1 MTTPTT
7 AELDQA
13 SKEPIVVEI
22 DGFRGRLISA
32 NHTDYDIARAVWNGA
47 IDRGP
52 RLIVGSIGTDDWV
65 GAVHFARDHDL
76 EIAIR
81 GGGHNVAGT
90 AVCDD
95 GIVIDLSVMRAVQV
109 DPANRR
115 AWVQGGALWG
125 DVDHETQAHGLA
137 TTGGIVS
144 HTGVAGLTLGGG
156 FGWMMRKHGLTV
168 DNLLAVDVV
177 TADGELLRASEDEHA
192 GLFWA
197 LRVCG
202 GNFGV
207 VTSFEFRLHSVGPTV
222 LAGPILWDAMD
233 AGKVL
238 RFYRDF
244 IRDAPDE
251 LGTVVR
257 FGAVPPLPVI
267 PEDLHWRP
275 VVMVG
280 TCYNGPIEDGEQ
292 ILRPLRVSRTPLL
305 DLIGPTPYVGFQS
318 ALDSTVVHGWNY
330 YWKSTHLPELGDD
343 LIDVLAEH
351 AFCCTSPRS
360 YVAMFHLKGAVSR
373 VAEGATAFGNRQVSH
388 AITLD
393 AVWRPGEDF
402 GERDTTWAREFFAA
416 LGRFR
421 EGVYVNFLG
430 GDEDPGRIRE
440 AYGGSVYDRLVD
452 VKTTYDPDNVF
463 HHNQNIRP
471 SRAVQPPVRAP
482 DRRSSQERSSA

>member
-1 MTTPTT
+1 MTTSR
-7 AELDQA
+7 L
-13 SKEPIVVEI
+13 
-22 DGFRGRLISA
+22 DGFRGRLIQA
-32 NHTDYDIARAVWNGA
+32 GDADYDSARKVWNGA
-47 IDRGP
+47 IDRDP
-52 RLIVGSIGTDDWV
+52 RLIARCIGTTDV
-65 GAVHFARDHDL
+65 VAAVRFARDHDL

-95 GIVIDLSVMRAVQV
+95 GIVIDLSAMRGVRV
-109 DPANRR
+109 DPKGRR

-125 DVDHETQAHGLA
+125 DVDHETQRHGLA

-156 FGWMMRKHGLTV
+156 VGWLMRKHGLTV

-177 TADGELLRASEDEHA
+177 TADGELLRASEDEHPD
-192 GLFWA
+192 LFWA
-197 LRVCG
+197 LRGGG

-222 LAGPILWDAMD
+222 VAGPIFWDASD
-233 AGKVL
+233 ARDVL
-238 RFYRDF
+238 RCYRDF
-244 IRDAPDE
+244 IRSAPDA

-257 FGAVPPLPVI
+257 FGTAPPLAAI

-275 VVMVG
+275 VLMVG
-280 TCYNGPIEDGEQ
+280 TCYAGPIADGERE
-292 ILRPLRVSRTPLL
+292 LRPLRTSRTPIL
-305 DLIGPTPYVGFQS
+305 DLVGPTPYVGFQS
-318 ALDSTVVHGWNY
+318 ALDSTVVHGWSY
-330 YWKSTHLPELGDD
+330 YWKSTYLPELRDD

-351 AFCCTSPRS
+351 AFSCSSPRS
-360 YVAMFHLKGAVSR
+360 YVAMFHLNGAVSR
-373 VAEGATAFGNRQVSH
+373 VADGVTAFGNRQASH

-402 GERDTTWAREFFAA
+402 GERDTAWTREFFAA

-430 GDEDPGRIRE
+430 GDEDLGRVRE
-440 AYGGSVYDRLVD
+440 AYGDSVYDRLVD
-452 VKTTYDPDNVF
+452 VKTTYDPDNIF

-471 SRAVQPPVRAP
+471 RDRVIRSR
-482 DRRSSQERSSA
+482 